1 MKTRILAALGLLA
14 FLVWNPYP
22 LQVLE
27 LKVFD
32 GLMSTKP
39 VVQDEMII
47 LVDID
52 EDFVKA
58 VGGYPIPR
66 SYYGKL
72 ITRTDAIP
80 GITVLMPDPD
90 LRGEV
95 EDNIL
100 AYNLST
106 VPTIL
111 AYTASTQ
118 ATEGGPHVGT
128 AALGENPRPWLYQYP
143 GILRQLPSLAEQSAG
158 VGLITTAP
166 EVDGVV
172 RRVPL
177 VVNVDDKLYPSFALE
192 MLRVGTGNISYQ
204 LSTQETGIEW
214 LRIPEYPLI
223 TTDPRARIWTT
234 WNTKFYRQTA
244 SEYLRSPLQ
253 GATFVIFGVT
263 AEGVANPIPTPNG
276 SMFAH
281 EVQANILHGLI
292 AGDSPSEPSWSR
304 VAELGIGTLALLI
317 LAFAATS
324 IYASVP
330 ILFATIGGLTY
341 GSWYAFQQGLLLDVS
356 AVILIAFIYWAV
368 VTFRNFIKQFL
379 LRRQIKGQ
387 FGTYLSPDMVDMLV
401 KDPSLMKLGGD
412 RRDMTFLF
420 ADIVGFTPISEA
432 YMKND
437 DPEGLVELI
446 NLFLDE
452 MTKVILKNGGTIDKY
467 MGDCIMAFW
476 NAPLPCEKHAEMAL
490 KSAMEIELLT
500 EKLNQD
506 LKDKGLDLPPV
517 VIGTGI
523 NTGPCIVGNMGSE
536 SRFDYSVVGDAVNL
550 GARLEVQ
557 TRTYDTPILFSDF
570 TLKHLQ
576 EHGSTIRCTRL
587 DKIKV
592 KGKDEPVEIFAPLFE
607 SGPRKLQ
614 KT

>member
-1 MKTRILAALGLLA
+1 MLS
-14 FLVWNPYP
+14 FLIWNPYP

-32 GLMSTKP
+32 WLMSTKP
-39 VVQDEMII
+39 VVQDEMIV

-52 EDFVKA
+52 EKFVEA

-66 SYYGKL
+66 RYYGDL
-72 ITRTDAIP
+72 ITRTEAIP

-90 LRGEV
+90 LRGME
-95 EDNIL
+95 EDYL
-100 AYNLST
+100 LSYDLSQT
-106 VPTIL
+106 PTIL

-128 AALGENPRPWLYQYP
+128 AALGEDPRPWLYQYP
-143 GILRQLPSLAEQSAG
+143 GILRQLPVLAEQSAG

-172 RRVPL
+172 RRIPL
-177 VVNVDDKLYPSFALE
+177 VVNVEDKLYPSFALE
-192 MLRVGTGNISYQ
+192 MLRVATGNPSYQ
-204 LSTQETGIEW
+204 ISTKETGVEW
-214 LRIPEYPLI
+214 VRLPEYPLI
-223 TTDPRARIWTT
+223 TTDPRARVWTT
-234 WNTKFYRQTA
+234 WNTKFYRQSA
-244 SEYLRSPLQ
+244 AEYLREPLQ

-276 SMFAH
+276 SRYAH
-281 EVQANILHGLI
+281 EVQANVLHGLLS
-292 AGDSPSEPSWSR
+292 GDSPAEPSWGF
-304 VAELGIGTLALLI
+304 VAELGATTLVLLI
-317 LAFAATS
+317 LAFATYS
-324 IYASVP
+324 IYFSLP
-330 ILFATIGGLTY
+330 ILVGVISALCY
-341 GSWYAFQQGLLLDVS
+341 GAWYFFQQGLLLDVS
-356 AVILIAFIYWAV
+356 GAILVLSIFWAV
-368 VTFRNFIKQFL
+368 VTFRNFIQQFL

-401 KDPSLMKLGGD
+401 KDPSLMKLGGE
-412 RRDMTFLF
+412 RKEMTFLF
-420 ADIVGFTPISEA
+420 ADIVGFTPISES
-432 YMKND
+432 YMKKD

-446 NLFLDE
+446 NLFLDR
-452 MTKVILKNGGTIDKY
+452 MTKVILANGGTIDKY

-476 NAPLPCEKHAEMAL
+476 NAPLPCENHAEMAL

-500 EKLNQD
+500 EELNKE
-506 LKDKGLDLPPV
+506 LKEQGLELPPV

-557 TRTYDTPILFSDF
+557 TRTYDTPILISAY
-570 TLKHLQ
+570 THEQ
-576 EHGSTIRCTRL
+576 IENIECIRL
-587 DKIKV
+587 DEIKV
-592 KGKDEPVEIFAPLFE
+592 KGKDEPVEIFAPLF
-607 SGPRKLQ
+607 GADIRKLQ

>member
-1 MKTRILAALGLLA
+1 MKTRIIMGIAMLS
-14 FLVWNPYP
+14 FLIWNPYP

-32 GLMSTKP
+32 WLMSTKP
-39 VVQDEMII
+39 VVQDEMIV

-52 EDFVKA
+52 EKFVEA

-66 SYYGKL
+66 RYYGDL
-72 ITRTDAIP
+72 ITRTEAIP

-90 LRGEV
+90 LRGME
-95 EDNIL
+95 EDYL
-100 AYNLST
+100 LSYDLSQI
-106 VPTIL
+106 PTIL

-128 AALGENPRPWLYQYP
+128 AALGEDPRPWLYQYP
-143 GILRQLPSLAEQSAG
+143 GILRQLPVLAEQSAG

-172 RRVPL
+172 RRIPL
-177 VVNVDDKLYPSFALE
+177 VVNVEDKLYPSFALE
-192 MLRVGTGNISYQ
+192 MLRVATGNPSYQ
-204 LSTQETGIEW
+204 ISTKETGVEW
-214 LRIPEYPLI
+214 VRLPEYPLI
-223 TTDPRARIWTT
+223 TTDPRARVWTT
-234 WNTKFYRQTA
+234 WNTKFYRQSA
-244 SEYLRSPLQ
+244 AEYLREPLQ

-276 SMFAH
+276 SRYAH
-281 EVQANILHGLI
+281 EVQANVLHGLLS
-292 AGDSPSEPSWSR
+292 GDSPAEPSWGF
-304 VAELGIGTLALLI
+304 VAELGATTLVLLI
-317 LAFAATS
+317 LAFATYS
-324 IYASVP
+324 IYFSLP
-330 ILFATIGGLTY
+330 ILVGVISALCY
-341 GSWYAFQQGLLLDVS
+341 GAWYFFQQGLLLDVS
-356 AVILIAFIYWAV
+356 GTILVLFIFWAV
-368 VTFRNFIKQFL
+368 VTFRNFIQQFL

-401 KDPSLMKLGGD
+401 KDPSLMKLGGE
-412 RRDMTFLF
+412 RKEMTFLF
-420 ADIVGFTPISEA
+420 ADIVGFTPISES
-432 YMKND
+432 YMKKD

-446 NLFLDE
+446 NLFLDR
-452 MTKVILKNGGTIDKY
+452 MTKVILANGGTIDKY

-476 NAPLPCEKHAEMAL
+476 NAPLPCENHAEMAL

-500 EKLNQD
+500 EELNKE
-506 LKDKGLDLPPV
+506 LKEQGLELPPV

-557 TRTYDTPILFSDF
+557 TRTYDTPILISAY
-570 TLKHLQ
+570 THEQ
-576 EHGSTIRCTRL
+576 IENIECIRL
-587 DKIKV
+587 DEIKV
-592 KGKDEPVEIFAPLFE
+592 KGKDEPVEIFAPLF
-607 SGPRKLQ
+607 GADIRKLQ

>member
-1 MKTRILAALGLLA
+1 MKTRIIMGIAMLS
-14 FLVWNPYP
+14 FLIWNPYP

-32 GLMSTKP
+32 WLMSTKP
-39 VVQDEMII
+39 VVQDEMIV

-52 EDFVKA
+52 EKFVEA

-66 SYYGKL
+66 RYYGDL
-72 ITRTDAIP
+72 ITRTEAIP

-90 LRGEV
+90 LRGME
-95 EDNIL
+95 EDYL
-100 AYNLST
+100 LSYDLSQT
-106 VPTIL
+106 PTIL

-128 AALGENPRPWLYQYP
+128 AALGEDPRPWLFEYP
-143 GILRQLPSLAEQSAG
+143 GILRQLPVLAEQSAG

-172 RRVPL
+172 RRIPL
-177 VVNVDDKLYPSFALE
+177 VVNVEDKLYPSFALE
-192 MLRVGTGNISYQ
+192 MLRVATGNPSYQ
-204 LSTQETGIEW
+204 ISTKETGVEW
-214 LRIPEYPLI
+214 VRLPEYPLI
-223 TTDPRARIWTT
+223 TTDPRARVWTT
-234 WNTKFYRQTA
+234 WNTKFYRQSA
-244 SEYLRSPLQ
+244 AEYLREPLQ

-276 SMFAH
+276 SRYAH
-281 EVQANILHGLI
+281 EVQANVLHGLLS
-292 AGDSPSEPSWSR
+292 GDSPAEPSWGF
-304 VAELGIGTLALLI
+304 VAELGATTLVLLI
-317 LAFAATS
+317 LAFATYS
-324 IYASVP
+324 IYFSLP
-330 ILFATIGGLTY
+330 ILVGVISALCY
-341 GSWYAFQQGLLLDVS
+341 GAWYFFQQGLLLDVS
-356 AVILIAFIYWAV
+356 GAILVLSIFWAV
-368 VTFRNFIKQFL
+368 VTFRNFIQQFL

-401 KDPSLMKLGGD
+401 KDPSLMKLGGE
-412 RRDMTFLF
+412 RKEMTFLF
-420 ADIVGFTPISEA
+420 ADIVGFTPISES
-432 YMKND
+432 YMKKD

-446 NLFLDE
+446 NLFLDR
-452 MTKVILKNGGTIDKY
+452 MTKVILANGGTIDKY

-476 NAPLPCEKHAEMAL
+476 NAPLPCENHAEMAL

-500 EKLNQD
+500 EELNKE
-506 LKDKGLDLPPV
+506 LKEQGLELPPV

-557 TRTYDTPILFSDF
+557 TRTYDTPILISAY
-570 TLKHLQ
+570 THEQ
-576 EHGSTIRCTRL
+576 IENIECIRL
-587 DKIKV
+587 DEIKV
-592 KGKDEPVEIFAPLFE
+592 KGKDEPVEIFAPLF
-607 SGPRKLQ
+607 GADIRKLQ

>member
-1 MKTRILAALGLLA
+1 MKTRIIMGIAMLS
-14 FLVWNPYP
+14 FLIWNPYP

-32 GLMSTKP
+32 WLMSTKP
-39 VVQDEMII
+39 VVQDEMIV

-52 EDFVKA
+52 EKFVEA

-66 SYYGKL
+66 RYYGDL
-72 ITRTDAIP
+72 ITRTEAIP

-90 LRGEV
+90 LRGME
-95 EDNIL
+95 EDYL
-100 AYNLST
+100 LSYDLSQT
-106 VPTIL
+106 PTIL

-128 AALGENPRPWLYQYP
+128 AALGEDPRPWLYQYP
-143 GILRQLPSLAEQSAG
+143 GILRQLPVLAEQSAG

-172 RRVPL
+172 RRIPL
-177 VVNVDDKLYPSFALE
+177 VVNVEDKLYPSFALE
-192 MLRVGTGNISYQ
+192 MLRVATGNPSYQ
-204 LSTQETGIEW
+204 ISTKATGVEW
-214 LRIPEYPLI
+214 VRLPEYPLI
-223 TTDPRARIWTT
+223 TTDPRARVWTT
-234 WNTKFYRQTA
+234 WNTKFYRQSA
-244 SEYLRSPLQ
+244 AEYLREPLQ

-276 SMFAH
+276 SRYAH
-281 EVQANILHGLI
+281 EVQANVLHGLLS
-292 AGDSPSEPSWSR
+292 GDSPAEPSWGF
-304 VAELGIGTLALLI
+304 VAELGATTLVLLI
-317 LAFAATS
+317 LAFATYS
-324 IYASVP
+324 IYFSLP
-330 ILFATIGGLTY
+330 ILVGVISALCY
-341 GSWYAFQQGLLLDVS
+341 GAWYFFQQGLLLDVS
-356 AVILIAFIYWAV
+356 GAILVLSIFWAV
-368 VTFRNFIKQFL
+368 VTFRNFIQQFL

-401 KDPSLMKLGGD
+401 KDPSLMKLGGE
-412 RRDMTFLF
+412 RKEMTFLF
-420 ADIVGFTPISEA
+420 ADIVGFTPISES
-432 YMKND
+432 YMKKD

-446 NLFLDE
+446 NLFLDR
-452 MTKVILKNGGTIDKY
+452 MTKVILANGGTIDKY

-476 NAPLPCEKHAEMAL
+476 NAPLPCENHAEMAL

-500 EKLNQD
+500 EELNKE
-506 LKDKGLDLPPV
+506 LKEQGLELPPV

-557 TRTYDTPILFSDF
+557 TRTYDTPILISAY
-570 TLKHLQ
+570 THEQ
-576 EHGSTIRCTRL
+576 IENIECIRL
-587 DKIKV
+587 DEIKV
-592 KGKDEPVEIFAPLFE
+592 KGKDEPVEIFAPLF
-607 SGPRKLQ
+607 GADIRKLQ

>member
-1 MKTRILAALGLLA
+1 MITRILTGIAMLS
-14 FLVWNPYP
+14 FLIWNPYP

-27 LKVFD
+27 LKTFD
-32 GLMSTKP
+32 WLMATKP
-39 VVQDEMII
+39 AVQDEMIV

-52 EDFVKA
+52 EEFVEA

-66 SYYGKL
+66 QLYGDL
-72 ITRTDAIP
+72 ITRTNAIP
-80 GITVLMPDPD
+80 GLTVLMPDPD
-90 LRGEV
+90 IR
-95 EDNIL
+95 DNRADDIL
-100 AYNLST
+100 AADLKA

-143 GILRQLPSLAEQSAG
+143 GILRQLPVLADASAG

-172 RRVPL
+172 RRIPL
-177 VVNVDDKLYPSFALE
+177 VVNVQDRLYPSFALE
-192 MLRVGTGNISYQ
+192 MLRVATGNPSYQ
-204 LSTQETGIEW
+204 LSTKETGVEW
-214 LRIPEYPLI
+214 IRLPEYPLI

-234 WNTKFYRQTA
+234 WNTNFYRQSA
-244 SEYLRSPLQ
+244 AEYLREPLE

-276 SMFAH
+276 SMYAH
-281 EVQANILHGLI
+281 EVQANVLHGLL
-292 AGDSPSEPSWSR
+292 AGDSPAEPSWAI
-304 VAELGIGTLALLI
+304 VAELGATAIVLLI
-317 LAFAATS
+317 LAFATYS
-324 IYASVP
+324 IYFSLP
-330 ILFATIGGLTY
+330 ILLAVISGLCY
-341 GSWYAFQQGLLLDVS
+341 GAWHFFQQGLLLDVS
-356 AVILIAFIYWAV
+356 GAILVLTIFWAV
-368 VTFRNFIKQFL
+368 VTFRSFVQQFL

-401 KDPSLMKLGGD
+401 KDPSLMKLGGE
-412 RRDMTFLF
+412 RKDMTFLF

-452 MTKVILKNGGTIDKY
+452 MTKVILANGGTIDKY

-500 EKLNQD
+500 ERLNKD
-506 LKDKGLDLPPV
+506 LKEKGLDLPPV

-557 TRTYDTPILFSDF
+557 TRTYDTPILLSDF
-570 TLKHLQ
+570 TLEHLRK
-576 EHGSTIRCTRL
+576 HGSIVRCTRL

-607 SGPRKLQ
+607 SGIRKLQ

>member
-1 MKTRILAALGLLA
+1 MKTRILSAIGLLTL
-14 FLVWNPYP
+14 LVWNPYP

-32 GLMSTKP
+32 GLMATKP
-39 VVQDEMII
+39 EVQDEMIV

-52 EDFVKA
+52 EEFVEA

-66 SYYGKL
+66 RYYGDL
-72 ITRTDAIP
+72 ISRTDAIP

-90 LRGEV
+90 IRGYE
-95 EDNIL
+95 EDFLL
-100 AYNLST
+100 ANDLSKT
-106 VPTIL
+106 ATIL

-143 GILRQLPSLAEQSAG
+143 GILRQLPALAEQSAG

-177 VVNVDDKLYPSFALE
+177 VVNVGDKLYPSFALE
-192 MLRVGTGNISYQ
+192 MLRVATGNPSYQ
-204 LSTQETGIEW
+204 LSTKETGVEW
-214 LRIPEYPLI
+214 VRLPEYPLI
-223 TTDPRARIWTT
+223 TTDPRARVWTT
-234 WNTKFYRQTA
+234 WNTKFYRQSA
-244 SEYLRSPLQ
+244 AEYLRQPLQ

-276 SMFAH
+276 PRYAH
-281 EVQANILHGLI
+281 EVQANILHGLLS
-292 AGDSPSEPSWSR
+292 GDSPAEPSWAV
-304 VAELGIGTLALLI
+304 VAELGVTTLVLLI
-317 LAFAATS
+317 LAFATYS
-324 IYASVP
+324 IYFSLP
-330 ILFATIGGLTY
+330 ILIGVLSALCY
-341 GSWYAFQQGLLLDVS
+341 GAWHFFQQGILLDVS
-356 AVILIAFIYWAV
+356 GTILVLFIFWAV
-368 VTFRNFIKQFL
+368 VTFRSFIQQFL

-401 KDPSLMKLGGD
+401 KDPSLMKLGGE
-412 RRDMTFLF
+412 RKEMTFLF

-432 YMKND
+432 YMKKD

-446 NLFLDE
+446 NLFLDR
-452 MTKVILKNGGTIDKY
+452 MTKVILANGGTIDKY

-500 EKLNQD
+500 EQLNKE
-506 LKDKGLDLPPV
+506 LKKNGLDLPPV

-576 EHGSTIRCTRL
+576 EHGCTTKYTKL
-587 DKIKV
+587 DTIKV
-592 KGKDEPVEIFAPLFE
+592 KGKDEPVEIFAPIFK
-607 SGPRKLQ
+607 GGTRKLQ